1 MTGVHLIV
9 SLLFFLCHC
18 RFVTLDTEDR
28 NDILEVLMS
37 LRSMKLRDQA
47 VHARVK
53 STVATA
59 VVDTAPVM
67 PWVPP
72 VPEVGSEAVGA
83 SPKQKKKKVRGKK
96 KKKTGTNA
104 SSTAAGKKGKKE
116 PAKPSP
122 PPPPTLG
129 EENFPTLQDK
139 TVEWDTTAVV
149 VDKPQARRGSNT
161 SDVDDY
167 EDEDERN
174 DKSVD
179 AEDDKD
185 EPKSVKAMSD
195 GASTATTTSSSL
207 ESVPKKTIPTV
218 GYAAALMGKPG
229 SSSFLSEGQ
238 SASQTNV
245 DSKPDVSK
253 VPEDGPVSISL
264 APKSET
270 WGGRRSFAD
279 ILRVQD
285 SAESASS

>member
-1 MTGVHLIV
+1 M
-9 SLLFFLCHC
+9 
-18 RFVTLDTEDR
+18 TLDTEDR

-72 VPEVGSEAVGA
+72 MPEVGSEAAEA
-83 SPKQKKKKVRGKK
+83 SSKRKKKKVRGKK
-96 KKKTGTNA
+96 KKTGTNA
-104 SSTAAGKKGKKE
+104 SSAAGNSKKGKKE

-161 SDVDDY
+161 SDV
-167 EDEDERN
+167 EDFEYEDERN

-207 ESVPKKTIPTV
+207 ESVPKKTFPTV

-229 SSSFLSEGQ
+229 GSGVLSDGQPSF
-238 SASQTNV
+238 QTNV

-253 VPEDGPVSISL
+253 VPEDKPVSTSL
-264 APKSET
+264 APKSDV

-285 SAESASS
+285 NAESASS

>member
-1 MTGVHLIV
+1 M
-9 SLLFFLCHC
+9 
-18 RFVTLDTEDR
+18 TLDTEDR
-28 NDILEVLMS
+28 NDILEVLLS

-83 SPKQKKKKVRGKK
+83 SPKRKKKKVRGKK
-96 KKKTGTNA
+96 KKTGANA

-161 SDVDDY
+161 SDVEDY

-207 ESVPKKTIPTV
+207 ESVPKKTTPTV
-218 GYAAALMGKPG
+218 GYAAALMGKP
-229 SSSFLSEGQ
+229 SSSTSFLSEGQ
-238 SASQTNV
+238 PGFQTNV

-253 VPEDGPVSISL
+253 VPEDEPVSTSL
-264 APKSET
+264 APKSDT
-270 WGGRRSFAD
+270 WGGRRSFAE

-285 SAESASS
+285 NAESASS